1 MNMIFLAKRRGN
13 VRQFDLKRPGVAVCV
28 TLMLLTVIGSA
39 FLGGFMFAKRTII
52 IEPNERVARWEEG
65 LKRQGEQIDRL
76 RRSSRDNLDAL
87 AVRLG
92 QMNAHVIRLDA
103 LGRRLTGMADL
114 DDGEF
119 NFENA
124 PARGGA
130 EPSYQGAVGM
140 PDLIAMVDDLDEQ
153 LEDRQQQLGV
163 LENLLLNRNLSRQVH
178 PEGRPVRSGWISS
191 YYGKRTDPFT
201 GRPALHKGLDFA
213 GRDGS
218 DVVAVAAGVV
228 TWSRERYGYGKM
240 VEINHGNGYS
250 TRYAHNQDN
259 LVAVGDRIEKGQTI
273 ARMGSTGRATGP
285 NLHFEVLLN
294 GRVVNPLQYI
304 RETN

>member
-1 MNMIFLAKRRGN
+1 MNMIFLAKRRGS
-13 VRQFDLKRPGVAVCV
+13 VRQFDLKRPGVAMCV
-28 TLMLLTVIGSA
+28 TLALLTVLGSA
-39 FLGGFMFAKRTII
+39 FLGGFMFAKQTIVI
-52 IEPNERVARWEEG
+52 QPDERVARWEAE
-65 LKRQGEQIDRL
+65 LERQGKEIERL
-76 RRSSRDNLDAL
+76 RNASRENLDAL

-140 PDLIAMVDDLDEQ
+140 PDLIAMVDELDEQ

-163 LENLLLNRNLSRQVH
+163 LEILLLNRNLSRQVH

-240 VEINHGNGYS
+240 VEINHGNGYL
-250 TRYAHNQDN
+250 TRYAHNQEN
-259 LVAVGDRIEKGQTI
+259 LVAVGDWIEKGQTI

-294 GRVVNPLQYI
+294 DRVVNPLQYI